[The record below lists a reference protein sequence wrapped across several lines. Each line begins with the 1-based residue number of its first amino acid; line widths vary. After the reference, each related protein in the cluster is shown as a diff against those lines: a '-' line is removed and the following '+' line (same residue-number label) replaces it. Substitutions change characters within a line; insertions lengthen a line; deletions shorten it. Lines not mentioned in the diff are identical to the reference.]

1 MQTIPK
7 KQAMAKAPIK
17 VAATPTQKS
26 SSSEESSS
34 EEEEQKKPV
43 KKKPGDWTQGIRLSN
58 PPVHGS
64 HGSTTK
70 SDTLLEILLKGS
82 KPCF

>member
-7 KQAMAKAPIK
+7 KQVMAKAPIK

-43 KKKPGDWTQGIRLSN
+43 KKKPGDWTQGMRLSN
-58 PPVHGS
+58 PLCMVLMAPQLRV
-64 HGSTTK
+64 T
-70 SDTLLEILLKGS
+70 
-82 KPCF
+82 PW